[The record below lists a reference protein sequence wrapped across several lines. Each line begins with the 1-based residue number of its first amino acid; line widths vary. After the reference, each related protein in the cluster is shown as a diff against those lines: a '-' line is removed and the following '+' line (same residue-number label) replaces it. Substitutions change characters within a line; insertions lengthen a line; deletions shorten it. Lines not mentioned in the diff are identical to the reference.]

1 MTTMVTIL
9 KIEKYKKHVI
19 AKCHDCGDFVIVMGK
34 PMIFASIADAKR
46 AINGK
51 ETVYL
56 IDDDKWAVEEYN
68 EAAEAV
74 TYKLLPL

>member
-1 MTTMVTIL
+1 MVTIL

-19 AKCHDCGDFVIVMGK
+19 AKCQHDLNEYVIVMGK

-56 IDDDKWAVEEYN
+56 INNDKWAVEEYN
-68 EAAEAV
+68 EAAEAI